1 MVMVSMREEK
11 KSDRWFGWMKR
22 VEVEEVYVFMMMVLL
37 GIFVGMTVT
46 NFLVSVVQ
54 FVLKN

>member
-1 MVMVSMREEK
+1 MVSMREEK
-11 KSDRWFGWMKR
+11 KSGWWFGWMKR
-22 VEVEEVYVFMMMVLL
+22 IEVEEVYVFLMMVLL

>member
-1 MVMVSMREEK
+1 MVMVSMSEEK
-11 KSDRWFGWMKR
+11 KSGRWFGWMKR

>member
-1 MVMVSMREEK
+1 MVSMREEK
-11 KSDRWFGWMKR
+11 KSGRWFGWMKR
-22 VEVEEVYVFMMMVLL
+22 IEVEEVYVFMMMVLL